1 MKFLKNSKIS
11 REIESEVTEEEKVM
25 RLMLCEEEKSIL
37 ETPWIIS
44 SVSDNLKAMKYT
56 SLYQINPFDQPMDGQ
71 PIPDKLRVKFY
82 ILNIQPYDPREFV

>member
-1 MKFLKNSKIS
+1 
-11 REIESEVTEEEKVM
+11 
-25 RLMLCEEEKSIL
+25 MLCEEEKSIL

-82 ILNIQPYDPREFV
+82 ILNIQPYDPWEFVQSFCKECVWTFSLKDYDY